1 VFNNKNKLI
10 VRYVILMHIFK
21 VIINVHYVRSILMDA
36 IIVLL
41 IYSVYHVWMGII
53 FINRIILVWD
63 VLIIVK
69 DVELLL
75 YVINA
80 FLNFINKV
88 QSVRYVHSI
97 VFNAKVNQL
106 VLDVKMD
113 IM

>member
-1 VFNNKNKLI
+1 
-10 VRYVILMHIFK
+10 M
-21 VIINVHYVRSILMDA
+21 
-36 IIVLL
+36 
-41 IYSVYHVWMGII
+41 
-53 FINRIILVWD
+53 
-63 VLIIVK
+63 LIIVK